1 MAKPKARVV
10 VKKKPAGSG
19 GLMLLGFV
27 ALFAAMILL
36 LVSMASLV
44 LVVFGMLPT
53 FVALLIDRSAQRF
66 AFYSVMAMNFAG
78 VFPFLLDLWMGSN
91 SMSLAVDS
99 LTDVFSLFTMYGSAA
114 LGWVFYAVTPPIVTT
129 GMTFIAQRRISILRA
144 KQKKLLAEW
153 GDAVTGEE
161 SGVPHGEEEE
171 PTAPSSEPKA
181 PGSASAKAK
190 PKGKAGK

>member
-1 MAKPKARVV
+1 MAKPRPRTVV
-10 VKKKPAGSG
+10 VRKKPANASG
-19 GLMLLGFV
+19 GLMLLGFI

-66 AFYSVMAMNFAG
+66 AFYSVLAMNFAG

-91 SMSLAVDS
+91 SMSMAVDS
-99 LTDVFSLFTMYGSAA
+99 LTDVFSLFTMYGCAA
-114 LGWVFYAVTPPIVTT
+114 LGWIFYAITPPIVTT
-129 GMTFIAQRRISILRA
+129 GMTFIAQRRVAILRA

-153 GDAVTGEE
+153 GEEVTGEAP
-161 SGVPHGEEEE
+161 GIPHGSEDEE
-171 PTAPSSEPKA
+171 PGAPSGEPKA
-181 PGSASAKAK
+181 PGASKSRK
-190 PKGKAGK
+190 